1 MREGGKWGEVN
12 PPRVPA
18 PVILS
23 CSIHTYSGL
32 GEGAS
37 NATAFIFHTERGGAA
52 GGFRKTPPSEMSSLG
67 SRFFSAPAK
76 NTQEPGGVTWR
87 HWRDRKPLTHRAA
100 GGSAGH
106 GPSDRTQRPGLPG
119 LQRRGHRGG
128 TAQLGTGTRGLCRCL
143 QLPHSRRPQYRRK
156 REFPSPSRPSVSTTP
171 GQSGNSCLNLEWMGR
186 LERRGREQS
195 LLPRR
200 GSPTTTAEGGA
211 LTQAD

>member
-1 MREGGKWGEVN
+1 MH
-12 PPRVPA
+12 A
-18 PVILS
+18 
-23 CSIHTYSGL
+23 CGL

-143 QLPHSRRPQYRRK
+143 QLPHSRRPQEEEGVPEPEQAKRQHNTWAIWQQLFEPGVDGETGETRQRAESAAQEGIPNDNRR
-156 REFPSPSRPSVSTTP
+156 RRCPDTGRLRVSHRAVPSP
-171 GQSGNSCLNLEWMGR
+171 G
-186 LERRGREQS
+186 
-195 LLPRR
+195 LLL
-200 GSPTTTAEGGA
+200 TA
-211 LTQAD
+211 TFP